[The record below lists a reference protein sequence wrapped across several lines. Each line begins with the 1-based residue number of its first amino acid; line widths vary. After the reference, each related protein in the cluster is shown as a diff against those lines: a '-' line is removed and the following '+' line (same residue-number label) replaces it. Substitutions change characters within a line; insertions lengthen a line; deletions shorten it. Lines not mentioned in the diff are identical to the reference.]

1 LQRAWIKTQWIALF
15 CLFLCLGLFGLRDN
29 FEVRAVPDE
38 TYEKLRIFTDV
49 LEKVQQ
55 NYLEP
60 VDSKK
65 LIYGAI
71 KGMLESLD
79 AHSAFLDPDIYKE
92 LQVETKGS
100 FGGLGIEITVR
111 DGLLT
116 IVSPIEDTPAFRAGL
131 KAGDKILKIDGEF
144 TKDLSLFEAV
154 KRMRGKKGSKIV
166 LTIAREDLPE
176 PMDVTL
182 VRDIIKIRSVKSRVI
197 DNEYAYVRITQFQ
210 EDTARE
216 LKKSLEDLEAQV
228 QPGLKGLVLDLR
240 NNPGGLLDQAVQVSD
255 EFLESGKIVYTDG
268 RIESQK
274 MEFYAHPQKDK
285 HAYSMVVLVNGGS
298 ASASEI
304 VAGALQDHH
313 RGVILG
319 TTTFGKGS
327 VQTIIPLEDGSGLK
341 LTTAQYF
348 TPSGRSIQA
357 KGIEPDIV
365 VPEKVKVEAGEERPV
380 QFLRERDLQR
390 HLEMQNQGETTG
402 EEKKDLE
409 KKDLEKKDLE
419 KKDPVQDTGEATP
432 EKTVEQEDVQL
443 NRAIEILK
451 SWEIFQAFDMRKST
465 VAMDSVQ
472 PATP

>member
-1 LQRAWIKTQWIALF
+1 
-15 CLFLCLGLFGLRDN
+15 
-29 FEVRAVPDE
+29 
-38 TYEKLRIFTDV
+38 
-49 LEKVQQ
+49 
-55 NYLEP
+55 
-60 VDSKK
+60 
-65 LIYGAI
+65 
-71 KGMLESLD
+71 
-79 AHSAFLDPDIYKE
+79 
-92 LQVETKGS
+92 
-100 FGGLGIEITVR
+100 
-111 DGLLT
+111 
-116 IVSPIEDTPAFRAGL
+116 
-131 KAGDKILKIDGEF
+131 
-144 TKDLSLFEAV
+144 
-154 KRMRGKKGSKIV
+154 
-166 LTIAREDLPE
+166 
-176 PMDVTL
+176 MDVTL

-365 VPEKVKVEAGEERPV
+365 VPEKVKVAAGEERPV

-402 EEKKDLE
+402 EE